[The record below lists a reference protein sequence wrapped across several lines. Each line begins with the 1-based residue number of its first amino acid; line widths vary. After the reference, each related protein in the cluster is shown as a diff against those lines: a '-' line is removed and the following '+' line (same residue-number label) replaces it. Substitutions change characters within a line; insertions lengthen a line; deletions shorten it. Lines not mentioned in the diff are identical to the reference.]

1 MFEISGQKRQ
11 PVMLRC
17 GGDGDIGKTRV
28 ATDRDGRVGHLA
40 REPGNGWIKGKD
52 AFAKSFDQAAE
63 PKIQP
68 LCALSTP
75 AAA

>member
-1 MFEISGQKRQ
+1 
-11 PVMLRC
+11 MLRC
-17 GGDGDIGKTRV
+17 GGDGDIRKTRV
-28 ATDRDGRVGHLA
+28 ATDREGRVGHLT

>member
-1 MFEISGQKRQ
+1 
-11 PVMLRC
+11 MLRC
-17 GGDGDIGKTRV
+17 GGDGNIGKTRV
-28 ATDRDGRVGHLA
+28 ATDREGCVGHLT
-40 REPGNGWIKGKD
+40 REPGNGWIKGKNTV
-52 AFAKSFDQAAE
+52 AKSFDQAVE